1 MRAGTGFLNAERIL
15 QVPQIAGALAV
26 ALGILTLV
34 FGVWTATSIWAF
46 PRFVVAVVVLIYFP
60 GKLFLDAAR
69 LHLKPLE
76 DLTLSLV
83 LGTTVSNLV
92 YWLCALLAHPYVFVL
107 WPLAAAVAYFYRRGR
122 RWREIW
128 KSHPSLD
135 LSHILLLG
143 VILLGLIPLAALPMY
158 FHNLASVPPG
168 GMTFL
173 RNPRDVILHL
183 SIANEFTHSLSP
195 QVPFLSGRPLGYQY
209 AMDLLTALFSN
220 IAGLSVLDLT
230 VRFVPTLFLVV
241 TVLAIFCFSR
251 TWLHSRYGAVLTVFL
266 VIFGEDFSFIP
277 GLLLGSQEIWSA
289 QFFGMPTIW
298 SLYFVNPMPLA
309 LGILFSGLFC
319 LVRFFN
325 EGGKAWLI
333 LTAFLFAIVSEYKVF
348 VTAQVLAAL
357 AVAGF
362 VYLIV
367 FRDSR
372 LLKVLVLTT
381 LLAAPLMLY
390 AVFGSQ
396 VGQNMWV
403 RIDPWPYIPEALEQL
418 GLLNTSLGY
427 PVNALFEGGAI
438 TFIGLLTLFLIALP
452 GYLLGS
458 LGLRVMAIPGLL
470 KELLCPSASTAVRFF
485 VVLFVI
491 IGPLIT
497 LTFTV
502 TPWGYPPQFEHN
514 NAGWFY
520 GQTKY
525 VVWIFAVELMVILCR
540 GKPRFWQAVIL
551 TVILGLSAPSTLQYV
566 HGQMSQK
573 LDILDQNEMELMAFL
588 GQSCSHGEVA
598 FSRQNVGAAVV
609 AMTKCRVPVLN
620 MGIYTHSL
628 VSGDELEQ
636 RRLDRDD
643 FWRAWNGQEL
653 RLDILARYEV
663 AYVVVDRRAGDV
675 IPVDPSWTT
684 GSDSSAARQVVLHPC
699 FENEDFVVY
708 KVWRGDE

>member
-1 MRAGTGFLNAERIL
+1 
-15 QVPQIAGALAV
+15 
-26 ALGILTLV
+26 
-34 FGVWTATSIWAF
+34 
-46 PRFVVAVVVLIYFP
+46 
-60 GKLFLDAAR
+60 
-69 LHLKPLE
+69 
-76 DLTLSLV
+76 
-83 LGTTVSNLV
+83 
-92 YWLCALLAHPYVFVL
+92 
-107 WPLAAAVAYFYRRGR
+107 
-122 RWREIW
+122 
-128 KSHPSLD
+128 
-135 LSHILLLG
+135 
-143 VILLGLIPLAALPMY
+143 
-158 FHNLASVPPG
+158 
-168 GMTFL
+168 
-173 RNPRDVILHL
+173 
-183 SIANEFTHSLSP
+183 
-195 QVPFLSGRPLGYQY
+195 
-209 AMDLLTALFSN
+209 
-220 IAGLSVLDLT
+220 
-230 VRFVPTLFLVV
+230 
-241 TVLAIFCFSR
+241 
-251 TWLHSRYGAVLTVFL
+251 
-266 VIFGEDFSFIP
+266 
-277 GLLLGSQEIWSA
+277 
-289 QFFGMPTIW
+289 
-298 SLYFVNPMPLA
+298 
-309 LGILFSGLFC
+309 
-319 LVRFFN
+319 
-325 EGGKAWLI
+325 
-333 LTAFLFAIVSEYKVF
+333 
-348 VTAQVLAAL
+348 
-357 AVAGF
+357 
-362 VYLIV
+362 
-367 FRDSR
+367 
-372 LLKVLVLTT
+372 
-381 LLAAPLMLY
+381 MLY

-491 IGPLIT
+491 IGALIT

-525 VVWIFAVELMVILCR
+525 VVWIFAVELVVILCR

-684 GSDSSAARQVVLHPC
+684 ESDSSAARQVVLHPC